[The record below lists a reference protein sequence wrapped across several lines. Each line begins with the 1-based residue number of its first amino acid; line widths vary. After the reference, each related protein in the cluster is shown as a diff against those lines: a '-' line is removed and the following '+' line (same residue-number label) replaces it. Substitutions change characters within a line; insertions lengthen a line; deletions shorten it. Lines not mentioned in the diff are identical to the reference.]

1 MKIETIL
8 GFAAGVVAG
17 ATASVIV
24 CQRIYNKRIDEVTQQ
39 INEIPKDAKK
49 ADFSVTE
56 VSEEDY
62 TEEVDSVSTSSEY
75 CTSTLSTGCP
85 FVIPGSQCAL
95 KSGTDEPEENK
106 KSDRPVEEPDNNTD
120 GEDIIIRNDDAE
132 EIARVRILHEEDPMK
147 EEREE
152 FLEEEWRHD
161 IDEMDRAAEGDSPYL
176 MTEEDFWNTEGKT
189 DGDELRYLSYW
200 IPDNIFTNE
209 EDEELKPEE
218 LADMIGVNATDVCR
232 TTNEDEIFVRN
243 PVRNLF
249 YEIFIKKEHFNAA
262 L

>member
-8 GFAAGVVAG
+8 GFAAGFAAGVVAG
-17 ATASVIV
+17 ATTSVIV
-24 CQRIYNKRIDEVTQQ
+24 CHRVYNKRIEEVTRQL
-39 INEIPKDAKK
+39 NELPKDAEK

-56 VSEEDY
+56 VSEKDHPK
-62 TEEVDSVSTSSEY
+62 EVASVSTS
-75 CTSTLSTGCP
+75 
-85 FVIPGSQCAL
+85 
-95 KSGTDEPEENK
+95 EPEKNE
-106 KSDRPVEEPDNNTD
+106 KSDKPGEEPD
-120 GEDIIIRNDDAE
+120 GEEIIIRNDDEE
-132 EIARVRILHEEDPMK
+132 EIARVRILHEEEPMD

-152 FLEEEWRHD
+152 FLEEEWHHN
-161 IDEMDRAAEGDSPYL
+161 IEEMDRAAEGGSPYL
-176 MTEEDFWNTEGKT
+176 MTEEDFWNTEGET
-189 DGDELRYLSYW
+189 DGGELRYLSYW

-209 EDEELKPEE
+209 EDEELEPEE

-232 TTNEDEIFVRN
+232 ITDEDEVFVRN

>member
-24 CQRIYNKRIDEVTQQ
+24 CHRVYNKRIEEVTRQL
-39 INEIPKDAKK
+39 NELPKDAEK
-49 ADFSVTE
+49 ADFSVAE

-62 TEEVDSVSTSSEY
+62 PKEVASVSTS
-75 CTSTLSTGCP
+75 
-85 FVIPGSQCAL
+85 
-95 KSGTDEPEENK
+95 EPEKNE
-106 KSDRPVEEPDNNTD
+106 KSDKPGEEPD
-120 GEDIIIRNDDAE
+120 GEEIIIRNYDEE
-132 EIARVRILHEEDPMK
+132 EIARVRILHEEEPMD

-152 FLEEEWRHD
+152 FLEEECHHN
-161 IDEMDRAAEGDSPYL
+161 IEEMDRAAEGDSPYL
-176 MTEEDFWNTEGKT
+176 MTEEDFWNTEGET
-189 DGDELRYLSYW
+189 NGEELRYLSYW

-209 EDEELKPEE
+209 EDEELEPEE

-232 TTNEDEIFVRN
+232 TTDEDEVFVRN

>member
-24 CQRIYNKRIDEVTQQ
+24 CHRVYNKRIEEVTRQL
-39 INEIPKDAKK
+39 NELPKDA
-49 ADFSVTE
+49 
-56 VSEEDY
+56 EEDY
-62 TEEVDSVSTSSEY
+62 PKEVASVSTS
-75 CTSTLSTGCP
+75 
-85 FVIPGSQCAL
+85 
-95 KSGTDEPEENK
+95 EPEENE
-106 KSDRPVEEPDNNTD
+106 KSDEPVEEPDNKTD
-120 GEDIIIRNDDAE
+120 DEEIIIRNGDEE
-132 EIARVRILHEEDPMK
+132 EITRVRILHEEEPMD

-152 FLEEEWRHD
+152 FLEEEWHHN
-161 IDEMDRAAEGDSPYL
+161 IEEMDRAAEGDSPYL
-176 MTEEDFWNTEGKT
+176 MTEEDFWNTEGET
-189 DGDELRYLSYW
+189 DGEELRYLSYW

-209 EDEELKPEE
+209 EDEELEPEE
-218 LADMIGVNATDVCR
+218 LADMIGINATDVCR
-232 TTNEDEIFVRN
+232 TTDKDEIFVRN

>member
-24 CQRIYNKRIDEVTQQ
+24 CHRVYNKRIEEVTRQL
-39 INEIPKDAKK
+39 NELPKDAEK

-62 TEEVDSVSTSSEY
+62 PKEVASVSTSE
-75 CTSTLSTGCP
+75 P
-85 FVIPGSQCAL
+85 EKNEQN
-95 KSGTDEPEENK
+95 DEPGEETDTK
-106 KSDRPVEEPDNNTD
+106 TDDEE
-120 GEDIIIRNDDAE
+120 IIIRNYDE
-132 EIARVRILHEEDPMK
+132 EESARIRILHEEEPMD

-152 FLEEEWRHD
+152 FLEEEWHHN
-161 IDEMDRAAEGDSPYL
+161 IEEMDRAAEGDSPYL
-176 MTEEDFWNTEGKT
+176 MTEEDFWNTEGET
-189 DGDELRYLSYW
+189 DGEELRYLSYW

-209 EDEELKPEE
+209 EDEELEPEE

-232 TTNEDEIFVRN
+232 TTDEDEVFVRN

>member
-24 CQRIYNKRIDEVTQQ
+24 CHRVYNKRIEEVTRQL
-39 INEIPKDAKK
+39 NELPKDAEK

-56 VSEEDY
+56 VSEKDY
-62 TEEVDSVSTSSEY
+62 PKEVASVSTSE
-75 CTSTLSTGCP
+75 P
-85 FVIPGSQCAL
+85 EKNE
-95 KSGTDEPEENK
+95 KSDEPGEE
-106 KSDRPVEEPDNNTD
+106 TD
-120 GEDIIIRNDDAE
+120 TKTDDE
-132 EIARVRILHEEDPMK
+132 EIARVRILHEEEPMD

-152 FLEEEWRHD
+152 FLEEEWHHN
-161 IDEMDRAAEGDSPYL
+161 IEEMDRAAEGGSPYL
-176 MTEEDFWNTEGKT
+176 MTEEDFWNTEGET
-189 DGDELRYLSYW
+189 DGGELRYLSYW

-209 EDEELKPEE
+209 EDEELEPEE
-218 LADMIGVNATDVCR
+218 LTDMIGVNATDVCR
-232 TTNEDEIFVRN
+232 ITDEDEVFVRN